1 MFNSRQQTFQDSSPS
16 AGNPHYWLMLGICGS
31 GMRAFAE
38 MLLDAG
44 ENVIGTDCD
53 DAALANIGRSCGGR
67 LRLIPWG
74 HCPDWNSIGPLTVVH
89 TLAVSANS
97 TVVVEARKR
106 GICVQPLPQALAA
119 FLQHMRQIC
128 ISGTHGKTTTSGMIW
143 WILNEAGKSPA
154 GFVGGEFCGI
164 QKAGSF
170 GNGQTAVVESCEYQ
184 QSFLHLNP
192 QTAVVTGIESDHFD
206 CFRNDADANHAYQS
220 FMRNLPHDGTL
231 ILNAENVRA
240 AEAARSVQCRVLRY
254 GLNLSGGWS
263 AKTSRNCPRSIACD
277 RISAGWRQTF
287 DLLFQGTQAA
297 EVTLRIPG
305 LHNVENA
312 IAALLAVQA
321 EGLSLRQAVAHLS
334 TFPGMRRRFE
344 YRGAWRGIDLVD
356 DYAHHP
362 TAIAATLKTAR
373 EVFGGRKIIAVF
385 EPHQVSRTE
394 QLFAEFTE
402 VLSKADECLILPVLP
417 ARETVS
423 SAACTRLSGQLVRR
437 ISERGGRAF
446 LMANLDQVPGRLD
459 HAAQFGDVVITM
471 GAGRTYQIHDEI
483 HRRLQRDFAA

>member
-1 MFNSRQQTFQDSSPS
+1 
-16 AGNPHYWLMLGICGS
+16 MLGICGS

-44 ENVIGTDCD
+44 ENVIGTDHD
-53 DAALANIGRSCGGR
+53 DAALANMGRSCGGR

-74 HCPDWNSIGPLTVVH
+74 QSPDWNSMGPLTVVH
-89 TLAVSANS
+89 TLAVSGHAPLI
-97 TVVVEARKR
+97 VQARER
-106 GICVQPLPQALAA
+106 GLCVQSLPQALAA
-119 FLQHMRQIC
+119 FLHQTRQIC
-128 ISGTHGKTTTSGMIW
+128 IAGTHGKTTTSGMIW

-154 GFVGGEFCGI
+154 GFVGGEFCGL
-164 QKAGSF
+164 QKTGSF
-170 GNGQTAVVESCEYQ
+170 GNGHTAVVESCEYQ
-184 QSFLHLNP
+184 ESFLNLNP

-206 CFRNDADANHAYQS
+206 CFANDDDANRAFQS
-220 FMRNLPHDGTL
+220 FMQEIPDDGTL
-231 ILNAENVRA
+231 ILNAENGRAVEA
-240 AEAARSVQCRVLRY
+240 AESVRCRVWRY

-263 AKTSRNCPRSIACD
+263 AGFRRNSSREIAGHRTFD
-277 RISAGWRQTF
+277 GWRQKF
-287 DLLFQGTQAA
+287 DLLFQGMLAA
-297 EVTLRIPG
+297 EVTLKVPG

-344 YRGAWRGIDLVD
+344 YRGTWRGIDLVD

-362 TAIAATLKTAR
+362 TAIGATLKTAR
-373 EVFGGRKIIAVF
+373 ELFGGRKIIAVF

-394 QLFAEFTE
+394 HLFSEFTR
-402 VLSKADECLILPVLP
+402 VLSQADECLILPVLP
-417 ARETVS
+417 ARETAS
-423 SAACTRLSGQLVRR
+423 PAECTRLSGQLVRR
-437 ISERGGRAF
+437 ISESGGRAF

-459 HAAQFGDVVITM
+459 HAAQSGDVVITM
-471 GAGRTYQIHDEI
+471 GAGRTNQIHDEI